1 MELDSETLS
10 ILFLSDWK
18 KKKIKCIQYSV
29 LEKGLEKEA
38 FTHTV

>member
-10 ILFLSDWK
+10 ILLLSDW

-38 FTHTV
+38 FTHT